1 MAELLIKRRV
11 STNVMG
17 GSQMMGQPQM
27 QGQMSGYGQPMN
39 ATMQMGQSYDQSA
52 AQPMVQQQFVQ
63 AQMHMP
69 AQQHSVYSGSQ
80 PRKFGRL
87 LTINCNFSDSYF
99 LEMGQM
105 EQNFGTYG
113 DDPNMQMANVMRQ
126 NPPPTQKYI
135 SDSDEDYPD
144 HRSTTILGS

>member
-1 MAELLIKRRV
+1 MQIEFEIQRKGSKMAELLIKRRV

-69 AQQHSVYSGSQ
+69 QQHSVYSGSQ
-80 PRKFGRL
+80 QRKSQH
-87 LTINCNFSDSYF
+87 T
-99 LEMGQM
+99 
-105 EQNFGTYG
+105 
-113 DDPNMQMANVMRQ
+113 V
-126 NPPPTQKYI
+126 
-135 SDSDEDYPD
+135 
-144 HRSTTILGS
+144 